1 MPNQKP
7 TAQNK
12 QSAKPADST
21 SDKQKSN
28 EKKIDTREEFEQID
42 TESEFS
48 VIEALREPRQ

>member
-12 QSAKPADST
+12 KSAKSADST

-28 EKKIDTREEFEQID
+28 EKKIDTREEFEKID

-48 VIEALREPRQ
+48 VIEALREPRK